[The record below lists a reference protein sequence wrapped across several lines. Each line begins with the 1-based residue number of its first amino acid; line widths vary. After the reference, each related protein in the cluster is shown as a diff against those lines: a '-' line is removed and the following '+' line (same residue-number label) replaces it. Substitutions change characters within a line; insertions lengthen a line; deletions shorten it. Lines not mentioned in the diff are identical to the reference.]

1 MIKCSDCNAKDGC
14 WVVEDHDT
22 YTVDKY
28 GYVKGESD
36 MMQEIY
42 QRGPIGCSVVSNP
55 TFKNYSSGIYE
66 DKEGYN

>member
-14 WVVEDHDT
+14 WVVDDHDT

-36 MMQEIY
+36 MM
-42 QRGPIGCSVVSNP
+42 
-55 TFKNYSSGIYE
+55 
-66 DKEGYN
+66 